1 MFQLPFWGKL
11 MQLSQKPLYLM
22 VLGVLLNSL
31 IVFVLCLAADLVRI
45 QLFRLLHINKFLDLI
60 SDWLSKYMNLFC
72 EKVKKC
78 SDGNSVN
85 NKKLSQ
91 GKLKDQITVYYRI
104 DLWYFMRSRPIVLN
118 IFYLRNYVRKY
129 YGP

>member
-1 MFQLPFWGKL
+1 MMRYFYSIILYSFFFPAAFGVYIIHVNPLMFQLPFWGKL

-91 GKLKDQITVYYRI
+91 GKLKDR
-104 DLWYFMRSRPIVLN
+104 
-118 IFYLRNYVRKY
+118 
-129 YGP
+129 

>member
-1 MFQLPFWGKL
+1 

-22 VLGVLLNSL
+22 VLGVLL
-31 IVFVLCLAADLVRI
+31 
-45 QLFRLLHINKFLDLI
+45 NKFLDLI

-91 GKLKDQITVYYRI
+91 GKLKDR
-104 DLWYFMRSRPIVLN
+104 
-118 IFYLRNYVRKY
+118 
-129 YGP
+129 

>member
-1 MFQLPFWGKL
+1 MIKFKKVIRFLAPAAFGVYIIHVNPLMFQLPFWGKL

-91 GKLKDQITVYYRI
+91 GKLKDR
-104 DLWYFMRSRPIVLN
+104 
-118 IFYLRNYVRKY
+118 
-129 YGP
+129 

>member
-1 MFQLPFWGKL
+1 MEYNIIHVNPLMFWLPFWGKL

-91 GKLKDQITVYYRI
+91 GKLKDR
-104 DLWYFMRSRPIVLN
+104 
-118 IFYLRNYVRKY
+118 
-129 YGP
+129 